1 MTNSKTGSDYSARA
15 EQAQQHESRQQHPA
29 DDSFIKHHNTIHR
42 RNLTPKT
49 HLWYPVDRDLLL
61 LEVSPVLLV
70 DEDEV
75 EVVAGRELLVHVP
88 EGRREVEAAE
98 EEAYGDGFAWEGR
111 LDGC

>member
-61 LEVSPVLLV
+61 LEVPPVLLV

-75 EVVAGRELLVHVP
+75 EVISRAELLVHVA
-88 EGRREVEAAE
+88 ERRRQVEAPE
-98 EEAYGDGFAWEGR
+98 EESDGDR
-111 LDGC
+111 LA

>member
-61 LEVSPVLLV
+61 LEVSPILFIDK
-70 DEDEV
+70 DEIEIV
-75 EVVAGRELLVHVP
+75 TRAELLVQIA
-88 EGRREVEAAE
+88 EGRSEVEAAQ
-98 EEAYGDGFAWEGR
+98 EEADRDR
-111 LDGC
+111 LA